1 MKAHIVDVVII
12 AALLGG
18 AWWLAHAH
26 VQAEY
31 RREVV
36 QARTL
41 ERQQR
46 FIDGLAEQVDEQAD
60 GIARL
65 ETALTDLNST
75 LFEDTIQIGS
85 GRISSRTVTV
95 SELEQARKKTR

>member
-1 MKAHIVDVVII
+1 MRSTIVDVVIV

-41 ERQQR
+41 ERQRR
-46 FIDGLAEQVDEQAD
+46 FIDGLCEQVDEQA
-60 GIARL
+60 GEIARL
-65 ETALTDLNST
+65 ETALKD
-75 LFEDTIQIGS
+75 
-85 GRISSRTVTV
+85 
-95 SELEQARKKTR
+95 ATR